1 MFSLN
6 DIIITDITGAFTV
19 YSPKGRKET
28 IHKRHTFGLSF
39 CIEGQITYTHNGKS
53 FVSDKE
59 HAVILP
65 KGQTYSLHGDK
76 KGVFTVVNFECDNFI
91 CSTVRTVPIQ
101 TAEPFIKECE
111 QIKALS
117 LLEGN
122 RTKIISILYNT
133 IHRLTT
139 QSTVASP
146 LAYALKYIEE
156 NYSDSYMTNEKVAS
170 NCGISEVYLR
180 KLFVKQIGVTPK
192 QFVLDLRIQR
202 AKQMLSEGVM
212 KINAVSESC
221 GFSNPYHFC
230 RLFKEKTG
238 VTPSQYMK
246 ENIVY
251 KI

>member
-1 MFSLN
+1 
-6 DIIITDITGAFTV
+6 
-19 YSPKGRKET
+19 
-28 IHKRHTFGLSF
+28 
-39 CIEGQITYTHNGKS
+39 
-53 FVSDKE
+53 
-59 HAVILP
+59 
-65 KGQTYSLHGDK
+65 
-76 KGVFTVVNFECDNFI
+76 
-91 CSTVRTVPIQ
+91 
-101 TAEPFIKECE
+101 
-111 QIKALS
+111 
-117 LLEGN
+117 
-122 RTKIISILYNT
+122 
-133 IHRLTT
+133 
-139 QSTVASP
+139 
-146 LAYALKYIEE
+146 
-156 NYSDSYMTNEKVAS
+156 MTNEKVAS

-246 ENIVY
+246 ENVVY

>member
-19 YSPKGRKET
+19 YSPKGRRET

-53 FVSDKE
+53 VVSDKE

-76 KGVFTVVNFECDNFI
+76 KGEFTVVNFECENFV
-91 CSTVRTVPIQ
+91 CSTIRVIPIKS
-101 TAEPFIKECE
+101 ADPFIKEFE

-117 LLEGN
+117 LFEHN
-122 RTKIISILYNT
+122 RTKMISILYNT
-133 IHRLTT
+133 IYRLVAGENHSALL
-139 QSTVASP
+139 STAIN
-146 LAYALKYIEE
+146 YIGKE
-156 NYSDSYMTNEKVAS
+156 YSDSALANEKIATYC
-170 NCGISEVYLR
+170 NISEVYLR
-180 KLFVKQIGVTPK
+180 KLFVKELGVTPR
-192 QFVLDLRIQR
+192 QYLIDLRLQR
-202 AKQMLSEGVM
+202 AKQLLCEGVL
-212 KINAVSESC
+212 KINAVAEIC
-221 GFSNPYHFC
+221 GFANPYHFG

-238 VTPSQYMK
+238 LTPSEYMK
-246 ENIVY
+246 KNMVN